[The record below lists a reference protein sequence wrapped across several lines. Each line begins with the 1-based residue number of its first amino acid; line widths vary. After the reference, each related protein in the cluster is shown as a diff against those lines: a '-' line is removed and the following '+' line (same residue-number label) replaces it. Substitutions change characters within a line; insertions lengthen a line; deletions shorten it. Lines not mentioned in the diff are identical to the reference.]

1 MIEVQRAKDER
12 ERQAVE
18 ADVNR
23 HFELSIELAR
33 KKMGASSSWGGQLTK
48 EEEYQAR
55 EQLARHGQYSRAPP
69 PAHGAPP
76 PAHGAHPASSGKS
89 AGGVDPRVDPR
100 YGQYS
105 PKSSLPSPRA
115 DPKLDHRVIPR
126 GGTSVVRASTGLP
139 TVLLVCAET
148 SRSPRYHSV

>member
-12 ERQAVE
+12 ERQAAE
-18 ADVNR
+18 ADGNR

-33 KKMGASSSWGGQLTK
+33 KLPAAQAQFLFNQKMGTSSSWGGQLTK

-76 PAHGAHPASSGKS
+76 PAHGAHPVSSGKS
-89 AGGVDPRVDPR
+89 GGGVDPRADPR
-100 YGQYS
+100 YGQYP

-115 DPKLDHRVIPR
+115 DPKLDHRVIP
-126 GGTSVVRASTGLP
+126 GALAGFRADPKLDHRVIPG
-139 TVLLVCAET
+139 
-148 SRSPRYHSV
+148 